1 MLRLVRPRGG
11 AGRDV
16 LGGSVPPFSAF
27 SINSNSM
34 NCPPSKRLRCS
45 EQVGPT
51 SHDDPFGDEEEF
63 TQDDLDEIDIIASQ
77 AVTSAAKGIGSR
89 PSTAVCASSS
99 SSTRP
104 QDTASEWSRRRGHPG
119 NTLENFGSDRDDTV
133 RLLETQQ
140 AELKRKLKEVEEE
153 ILLKSGEIRVL
164 RDSLKTAQQEK
175 EAQRQNQALL
185 EAQRQNE
192 QSQREKELSRKVQS
206 LQAELQFKEAEINE
220 MKTKL
225 VSSER
230 NKMASPLAVN
240 SLAAVHHG
248 SGSSS
253 SSPVGNGVFTK
264 EGFAVRTSSRM
275 TAVQTPVK
283 ARRGDR
289 GACSTRCPDAQEPP
303 RPDPFLSIKPARLQH
318 RGGVLLGLL
327 LQQPLMLGTFGLSH
341 LLALNLRDS
350 SRLQEDVQLCSDLR
364 PALTD
369 DGAGSVTAAGSLA
382 QSLAAAGLGMLSRGP
397 AGSRACPGAVL
408 LLPLLDV
415 HLSELASL
423 RSSCSDSSS
432 DPAAAGSH
440 PARCLGLSSAGRKR
454 RHEEVGV
461 CSLSVEDAGLTAL
474 RLLRV
479 LLTHS
484 DEVVQAVL
492 LKENPKTE
500 ANHTAAEVALCSQNA
515 VLQSLVRLCESSSH
529 KKQLVEGVMKTLRV
543 LIQRTSQEHSGRLQ
557 RVLQVV
563 CVCVSSSSRVQTLS
577 LCVSV
582 LASLSDHHILARQ
595 LGWQH
600 DPCVFLKLFHFIR
613 TRPDRQAAQSD
624 WTLLDL
630 QVVTLLSRLTQGAGT
645 WRADVQSNCQCNTQ
659 LVQTV
664 VILLHR
670 QWLDLRC
677 SQELPESTCVRP
689 STASCLLWRHSVS
702 LSLLRESLLLL
713 HWLLLHHSSF
723 SESCRPLLH
732 MYDQMIPAMRN
743 NLKNILDLSE
753 SEEVALEDLCR
764 SDGDDTDDLH
774 AND

>member
-1 MLRLVRPRGG
+1 
-11 AGRDV
+11 
-16 LGGSVPPFSAF
+16 
-27 SINSNSM
+27 M
-34 NCPPSKRLRCS
+34 NCPPSKRLRGS
-45 EQVGPT
+45 ELDGLT

-63 TQDDLDEIDIIASQ
+63 TQDDLDELDIIASQ
-77 AVTSAAKGIGSR
+77 AVTSTAKGPESR

-99 SSTRP
+99 SSTRR
-104 QDTASEWSRRRGHPG
+104 QDAASEWSRRRGQPG

-175 EAQRQNQALL
+175 EAQRQNQILL
-185 EAQRQNE
+185 ETQRQNE

-206 LQAELQFKEAEINE
+206 LQTELQFKEAEINE

-283 ARRGDR
+283 ARRSDR
-289 GACSTRCPDAQEPP
+289 GACSSRCADTQEPAL
-303 RPDPFLSIKPARLQH
+303 PDPFLSIKPARLEH

-327 LQQPLMLGTFGLSH
+327 LQQPPMLGSFGLSH
-341 LLALNLRDS
+341 LLTLNLRDS
-350 SRLQEDVQLCSDLR
+350 SQLQDDVQLCSDLR
-364 PALTD
+364 PAVTA
-369 DGAGSVTAAGSLA
+369 GEAGSFTAAGSLA
-382 QSLAAAGLGMLSRGP
+382 QSLAATGLSLLSRSP

-415 HLSELASL
+415 YLSELVSL

-432 DPAAAGSH
+432 DYLS
-440 PARCLGLSSAGRKR
+440 ARCLGPSSAGKKR
-454 RHEEVGV
+454 RHEDVSV
-461 CSLSVEDAGLTAL
+461 CSLSLEDAGLTAL
-474 RLLRV
+474 RILRV

-492 LKENPKTE
+492 LKENSKTE
-500 ANHTAAEVALCSQNA
+500 ANHTAAQVALCSQNA

-529 KKQLVEGVMKTLRV
+529 KKQLVDSVMKTLRV
-543 LIQRTSQEHSGRLQ
+543 LIERTSQEHSGRLE
-557 RVLQVV
+557 RVLQAV
-563 CVCVSSSSRVQTLS
+563 CVRVSTSSQVQTLS
-577 LCVSV
+577 LCVTV
-582 LASLSDHHILARQ
+582 LASLSDHQILARQ
-595 LGWQH
+595 LSWQH

-613 TRPDRQAAQSD
+613 TRPDGQAAQSD

-645 WRADVQSNCQCNTQ
+645 WRADAQSNCQCNTQ

-677 SQELPESTCVRP
+677 SQESPESTCVRQN
-689 STASCLLWRHSVS
+689 TASCLPRRHRVAV
-702 LSLLRESLLLL
+702 SLLRECLLLL

-743 NLKNILDLSE
+743 NLKNILNLSE

-764 SDGDDTDDLH
+764 SEGDDTDDLH
-774 AND
+774 ANG